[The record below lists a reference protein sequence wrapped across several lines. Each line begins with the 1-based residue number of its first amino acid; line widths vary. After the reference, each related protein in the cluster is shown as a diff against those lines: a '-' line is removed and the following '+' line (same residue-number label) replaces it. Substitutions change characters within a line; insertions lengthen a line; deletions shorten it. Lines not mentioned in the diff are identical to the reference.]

1 LVLTACDAVSEHVP
15 DDTMVIDSPDA
26 VHTDVVVDVMVGAT
40 PDVADATTL
49 NGVADHVRVPGF
61 VNEIVFAAR

>member
-1 LVLTACDAVSEHVP
+1 MVTVRP
-15 DDTMVIDSPDA
+15 DT
-26 VHTDVVVDVMVGAT
+26 VHTDIVVDVMVGVI

-49 NGVADHVRVPGF
+49 NEVADHVRVPGL

>member
-1 LVLTACDAVSEHVP
+1 MREHVP
-15 DDTMVIDSPDA
+15 DDTMVTVRPDT
-26 VHTDVVVDVMVGAT
+26 VHTDVVVDVMVGFT

-49 NGVADHVRVPGF
+49 NGVADHVRVPGL